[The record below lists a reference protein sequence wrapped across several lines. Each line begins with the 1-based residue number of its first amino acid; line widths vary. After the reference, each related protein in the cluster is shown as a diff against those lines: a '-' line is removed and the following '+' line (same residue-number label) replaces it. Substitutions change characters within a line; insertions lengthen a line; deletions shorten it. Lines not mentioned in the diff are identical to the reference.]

1 MSRIITYR
9 EALREALAARMQ
21 ADPKLLL
28 IGEDIG
34 LYGGAF
40 GVSRGL
46 IERFASQIIE
56 TPISENG
63 FVGVALGAAMGGYRS
78 VVEIMFSDFV
88 TLAMDQ
94 IVNHAAKIGYMYA
107 GQLKVPLIV
116 RLPSGGGRGYGAS
129 HSQSLEAWFAHVPGL
144 VVLCPSN
151 AADAKGLMN
160 AALDEDSPVIFIENK
175 LLYDAKSVVP
185 EEDYRVPIGKA
196 RIVRDG
202 ADLTI
207 VSYGRMVGLALDVA
221 ERMAE
226 LGQEVEVLDLRSLKP
241 IDAEAIAQSVERTG
255 RLVVL
260 SEAAPHVGIAA
271 EVAAIAAERCWDC
284 MTAPVLR
291 LSALDTP
298 IPSSTRLESHVF
310 PTVDGVVEAIVE
322 AFP

>member
-1 MSRIITYR
+1 MSRVITYR
-9 EALREALAARMQ
+9 EALREALAERME
-21 ADPKLLL
+21 ADPKVLL

-46 IERFASQIIE
+46 VDRFAAQMIE

-63 FVGVALGAAMGGYRS
+63 FVGVALGAAMGGYRP

-94 IVNHAAKIGYMYA
+94 IVNHAAKINYMYA
-107 GQLKVPLIV
+107 GQLKAPLVV
-116 RLPSGGGRGYGAS
+116 RLPAGGGRGYGAS

-144 VVLCPSN
+144 AVVCPSN
-151 AADAKGLMN
+151 AADAKGLMH
-160 AALDEDSPVIFIENK
+160 AALDEDSPVIFVENK
-175 LLYDAKSVVP
+175 LLYDAKGVVP
-185 EEDYRVPIGKA
+185 EESYRVPIGKA
-196 RIVRDG
+196 RIAREG
-202 ADLTI
+202 SDLTI
-207 VSYGRMVGLALDVA
+207 AAYGRMVPLALDA
-221 ERMAE
+221 ADRLAE
-226 LGQEVEVLDLRSLKP
+226 LGMDAEVLDLRTLRP
-241 IDAEAIAQSVERTG
+241 IDADAIAESVGRTG
-255 RLVVL
+255 RLAVL

-310 PTVDGVVEAIVE
+310 PTVDGVVEAIAE